1 MGGGLSGRSPNHSRG
16 GARGRGKPT
25 MPDDQ
30 KRKVTAFTLAPELLL
45 KVESESD
52 RLGLSR
58 SELLNRAVAAYF
70 TETPADQVAE
80 ALRLVSV
87 AVGNYLEARRDTPAP
102 PAAPEQYTASG
113 ITWAKVDGWKGQ
125 RQGSVWHSPGFAP
138 PGFALT
144 IQNKSGVVSMQL
156 RQNRPKAKV
165 LTDWSDNTKSFEAFE
180 SLALDKAS
188 KWVAEHKP
196 VNSLAELFER
206 DPEGMLDA
214 AALADLA
221 TKNKKIK
228 SKEQTP

>member
-87 AVGNYLEARRDTPAP
+87 AVGNYLEARPDAPAP
-102 PAAPEQYTASG
+102 PAAPEQYTAASG
-113 ITWAKVDGWKGQ
+113 ITWTRGEAFGKVGDPRRGATWTT
-125 RQGSVWHSPGFAP
+125 PGYT
-138 PGFALT
+138 LL
-144 IQNKSGVVSMQL
+144 IQDKAGDFTAIL
-156 RQNRPKAKV
+156 RTDEPKAPQ
-165 LTDWSDNTKSFEAFE
+165 LYQAGGDARRESFEVFE
-180 SLALDKAS
+180 LSALS
-188 KWVAEHKP
+188 TF
-196 VNSLAELFER
+196 SER
-206 DPEGMLDA
+206 
-214 AALADLA
+214 LADLEKTIA
-221 TKNKKIK
+221 RNK
-228 SKEQTP
+228 SKKVKE